1 MDKYRHVGNM
11 IKDEAKRQHYSATQ
25 MANLINTARTNIY
38 NIYRRPSMDIDL
50 LWKFCKVLNKNF
62 FRELAIDFSYYGS
75 ELRTS
80 EGISEEVP
88 EEKETSDQG

>member
-11 IKDEAKRQHYSATQ
+11 IKDEAIRQHYSATQ

-38 NIYRRPSMDIDL
+38 NIYRRPSLDIDL
-50 LWKFCKVLNKNF
+50 LWRFSKVLNKNF
-62 FRELAIDFSYYGS
+62 FRELAIDFSYGS
-75 ELRTS
+75 EQRTS

-88 EEKETSDQG
+88 EEKKGGHKG